1 MADFIF
7 KDYKTFIMETL
18 TPQRRKFYFSLLVG
32 LSLLVVILSF
42 SPLILSKNKIEPILF
57 EMPYTL
63 WTSILATLILII
75 FTFLGGRLRGDKG
88 DFTSK

>member
-1 MADFIF
+1 
-7 KDYKTFIMETL
+7 METL

-42 SPLILSKNKIEPILF
+42 SPLILSKNKIKPSLF